1 MASTSSSSSPH
12 PLSARSMPTE
22 CLERIVYHAA
32 QDHRV
37 LSTLMQ
43 VNSTLFRIA
52 TPYLYR
58 EPFRFRFG
66 DEFQLDWDT
75 ETWTRHLRDVRR
87 AKLLLLYL
95 SCTETVQTLMFRQ
108 LGKDKGKGVAK
119 GIRFPDSTTTATS
132 TAIPMTMAVP
142 KHKYLSKTQQQQ
154 STSGGQPSLGSQQGN
169 HVVDTGNDPRHSH
182 HYSKPPLPIVRI
194 PEQLEKLLRS
204 HLVCEGPH
212 NGAQTN
218 SRSLRRMSLVSF
230 TSKTDSQHHY
240 PGGCVP
246 KSHTVNY
253 LDYIEHLDLD
263 SFLDTSIQVLFSSSA
278 AALSG
283 LRATSMVTLGSSQ
296 HHHHH
301 HTAKEHIHVTERIF
315 VERSL
320 LRSTM
325 QHLTTL
331 SLSVAT
337 FVHVQRDLMEH
348 IYGPP
353 PSSSPSSSVSPS
365 PMSATPTKVK
375 NQAGLR
381 TGAPLSQ
388 LSQLNISGLHA
399 ELKPKVLRAIQWFL
413 QRHVA
418 VYPGVLRAISFE
430 GTGDATVNRRRQR
443 NRNVIG
449 VEPVLP
455 GVVHFNHQYTGHDA
469 LDDVEDQLETAAE
482 NLDSSSGNNSGGSV
496 GIVGGGGGLLVDAAG
511 HVTNLFS
518 GPHAHNG
525 PTEAVP
531 ADFHSQYYLLSRN
544 PDESCELDFMSIVK
558 ELSGQLELLDFSRWS
573 WSEITQQALDMIP
586 TDQLLTLRF
595 HPRTRIVSPHGPTF
609 LKKCHM
615 LKVLDI
621 QAFDSAM
628 LDVDSDSIDIE
639 SLTLAP
645 TTAASSSST
654 ALSKQIS
661 LSSLSLTGNVPSV
674 LLAAQDAIRLM
685 GKSLD
690 TIDLTA
696 HLESYLSDQEMRRL
710 MDWNTSLSTSSI
722 PCLTTLQL
730 HGHLAMNFNVPQL
743 LELCPTLRRFGLTIK
758 SYTSSSFT
766 RTENA
771 HVLPRFMVTP
781 NRDGRK
787 SCLRQCFL
795 DTVMGTTSKASTT
808 TTVAAVT
815 PKYHLKALELEGP
828 WILTERDVDQIGVQI
843 TGLVYL
849 SLVGCRFYPTRQ
861 SEAEDDDEE
870 RTRHSEQ
877 DDGSSPVI
885 RLVERVQDTL
895 KTLRI
900 HRRGLEGKPR
910 RDSAEFTPHTRPAP
924 APAPVSSCSSSAST
938 STTAASQ
945 SKSTLS
951 SFHSSSSSSSLGSTT
966 EETPAEPVLA
976 FKKRFP
982 NVNLQIR
989 EKQHENSFVL
999 APPVD
1004 TLRRIHHRPPSRSR
1018 TSSLFSDLLG
1028 QPSTP
1033 HRLYEFPGQN
1043 SLWRRANNA
1052 VPFFKR
1058 HKTYTPNGF
1067 ENGQIRSW
1075 GRGGG
1080 SWRRNGVSLSRFF
1093 TG

>member
-1 MASTSSSSSPH
+1 MASTSPSSTLYPSA
-12 PLSARSMPTE
+12 ARSMPTE
-22 CLERIVYHAA
+22 CLERIVYHVS

-58 EPFRFRFG
+58 EPFRFRCG

-95 SCTETVQTLMFRQ
+95 SCTETVQTLMFRR
-108 LGKDKGKGVAK
+108 LGKDKGKGVTK
-119 GIRFPDSTTTATS
+119 GRLSDASSTS
-132 TAIPMTMAVP
+132 TAIPTTTR
-142 KHKYLSKTQQQQ
+142 HKYLSKTQQPE
-154 STSGGQPSLGSQQGN
+154 STSGGQSSIASQQDNHVADLGS
-169 HVVDTGNDPRHSH
+169 DPRHSH
-182 HYSKPPLPIVRI
+182 HYSKPPQPIVRI

-204 HLVCEGPH
+204 QLVCEGPH
-212 NGAQTN
+212 NGAHTT

-230 TSKTDSQHHY
+230 TSKMDNSNHHC
-240 PGGCVP
+240 PAGCVP
-246 KSHTVNY
+246 KPHTVNY

-283 LRATSMVTLGSSQ
+283 LRATSMVTLGSSHHHH

-301 HTAKEHIHVTERIF
+301 HTGKEDVHATERVFI
-315 VERSL
+315 ERVL
-320 LRSTM
+320 LRSTT

-337 FVHVQRDLMEH
+337 FARLQLDLMEH
-348 IYGPP
+348 ILNPP
-353 PSSSPSSSVSPS
+353 GSSPSSLTSTPL
-365 PMSATPTKVK
+365 SATLTKEK
-375 NQAGLR
+375 NQAGIR

-388 LSQLNISGLHA
+388 LSRLNISGLHA
-399 ELKPKVLRAIQWFL
+399 ELKPKVLRAIRWFL
-413 QRHVA
+413 RRHVV
-418 VYPGVLRAISFE
+418 VYPGVLKALSFE

-455 GVVHFNHQYTGHDA
+455 GVVHFNNQYTGHDA
-469 LDDVEDQLETAAE
+469 IDDVEDQLETAAE
-482 NLDSSSGNNSGGSV
+482 SLDSSGNSSGGGVGGV
-496 GIVGGGGGLLVDAAG
+496 GIVGGGGGLLVDATG
-511 HVTNLFS
+511 HVTNLLS

-525 PTEAVP
+525 ATEAVP

-558 ELSGQLELLDFSRWS
+558 ELKGQLELLDFSRWS

-595 HPRTRIVSPHGPTF
+595 HPRTRIISPHGPMF
-609 LKKCHM
+609 LKKCRM

-628 LDVDSDSIDIE
+628 LDVDSDNIDLE

-645 TTAASSSST
+645 TTAASSSDT
-654 ALSKQIS
+654 LTKRIS
-661 LSSLSLTGNVPSV
+661 LGSLSLTGNVPSV

-696 HLESYLSDQEMRRL
+696 HLDSYLSDQEMRRL
-710 MDWNTSLSTSSI
+710 MDWNNSLSTSSI

-771 HVLPRFMVTP
+771 RVLPRFMVTP
-781 NRDGRK
+781 DQDSRK

-795 DTVMGTTSKASTT
+795 ATVRGATTSAASKAAAAAVS
-808 TTVAAVT
+808 AVT

-828 WILTERDVDQIGVQI
+828 WILTERDVDQIGLQI

-849 SLVGCRFYPTRQ
+849 NLVGCRFYPNKR
-861 SEAEDDDEE
+861 SESEDDNDEE
-870 RTRHSEQ
+870 RKTRLEH
-877 DDGSSPVI
+877 DDESSPVI
-885 RLVERVQDTL
+885 GLVERVQDTL

-910 RDSAEFTPHTRPAP
+910 RDSAEFTPHTPA
-924 APAPVSSCSSSAST
+924 VSSSSSSSTST
-938 STTAASQ
+938 STTAASK
-945 SKSTLS
+945 SMSTLS
-951 SFHSSSSSSSLGSTT
+951 SFHSSSSSSSLGSTM

-982 NVNLQIR
+982 NVSLQIR

-1004 TLRRIHHRPPSRSR
+1004 TLRRIHHRPTSRSR
-1018 TSSLFSDLLG
+1018 TSTLFSDLLG

-1033 HRLYEFPGQN
+1033 HRLHEFPGQS
-1043 SLWRRANNA
+1043 SL
-1052 VPFFKR
+1052 
-1058 HKTYTPNGF
+1058 
-1067 ENGQIRSW
+1067 
-1075 GRGGG
+1075 
-1080 SWRRNGVSLSRFF
+1080 
-1093 TG
+1093 